1 MDVERGN
8 TLVTGATLR
17 VNGEW
22 LKAIA
27 AGGRCASVFRRAA
40 CFPKSRKIRLQA
52 KKIPDVGCGGS
63 LGGMRAKGQ
72 SSTASPCAMRAS
84 NNVEDA

>member
-1 MDVERGN
+1 VDVESGN

-17 VNGEW
+17 VDGEW
-22 LKAIA
+22 LKAI

-40 CFPKSRKIRLQA
+40 CFRNSQKIRLQA

-63 LGGMRAKGQ
+63 VGGTRAKGQ
-72 SSTASPCAMRAS
+72 SSAASPCAMRAS
-84 NNVEDA
+84 NNVEEA

>member
-1 MDVERGN
+1 MDVESGN
-8 TLVTGATLR
+8 TLVTGAALR
-17 VNGEW
+17 VDGEW
-22 LKAIA
+22 LKAI

-40 CFPKSRKIRLQA
+40 CFPKSQKIRLQA

-72 SSTASPCAMRAS
+72 SSTASPCGMRAS
-84 NNVEDA
+84 NNVEEA